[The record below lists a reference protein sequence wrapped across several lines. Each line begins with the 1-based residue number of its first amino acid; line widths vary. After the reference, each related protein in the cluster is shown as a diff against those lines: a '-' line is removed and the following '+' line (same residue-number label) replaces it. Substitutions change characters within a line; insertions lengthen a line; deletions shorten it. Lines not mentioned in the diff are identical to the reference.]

1 MQIMQPQVH
10 PLIKRLRS
18 LLWRTRVYGKLRMF
32 PSQVRS
38 RRFDA
43 RHGVRTAGCV
53 DLRELGVE
61 GQSVAHAND
70 YEPIN
75 TKLFGKIL
83 RTLPIK
89 HEDFVFID
97 FGSGMGR
104 ALLLAAE
111 FPFRQIIGIEF
122 SSRLHG
128 IAEDN
133 IRRYENPAR
142 RCADVE
148 SVCTDAVAYA
158 IPPAQTVFF
167 LYNPFKETVMTNVL
181 VNIRQSLKQHPREVW
196 IIYVNPRLDRL
207 LDGDDMFTKIA
218 SGKGYTIR
226 YTIYRNTAEKKSG

>member
-1 MQIMQPQVH
+1 MQLQVH
-10 PLIKRLRS
+10 PLIKRVRS

-38 RRFDA
+38 RRFDS
-43 RHGVRTAGCV
+43 RNGVKTAGCV

-61 GQSVAHAND
+61 GRSVAHANH

-83 RTLPIK
+83 RTLDIK
-89 HEDFVFID
+89 HEDFVFVD

-111 FPFRQIIGIEF
+111 FPFRKIIGVEF
-122 SSRLHG
+122 SPRLHA

-133 IRRYENPAR
+133 IRRYKNSAR
-142 RCADVE
+142 RCAEVE
-148 SVCTDAVAYA
+148 SVCTDAVAFA
-158 IPPAQTVFF
+158 IPPAPTIFF
-167 LYNPFKETVMTNVL
+167 LYNPFNEMVMMNVL
-181 VNIRQSLKQHPREVW
+181 ANIRQSLKQHPREIW
-196 IIYVNPRLDRL
+196 IIYVNPRLDQL

-226 YTIYRNTAEKKSG
+226 YTIYRNTDEKKPG